1 MTGRLIA
8 AVPILAGNRQYQPGD
23 ALPTEDA
30 AYIAAWIEAGS
41 ATWED
46 APAAGQKHSKA
57 RLLTAK
63 PGRAGISSTGSPGDL
78 VGQVTETPERKLA
91 RRRGRNEF

>member
-1 MTGRLIA
+1 MSRLIA
-8 AVPILAGNRQYQPGD
+8 AVPILAGNKQYLPGD
-23 ALPTEDA
+23 ELPTEDA
-30 AYIAAWIEAGS
+30 AYVAAWIEAGS

-63 PGRAGISSTGSPGDL
+63 PGRAGISSTGSPDDL